1 MILHLKCNKIARG
14 IVIMDTTQQNSNAWD
29 KKVEEGSRYTQ
40 PVSSK
45 VIERSKSG
53 EWEIT
58 VTKEKSVPRDWFP
71 KSLDGLK
78 ILCLASGGGQQAPVL
93 AAAGADV
100 TVTDISRKQLEQDK
114 KVAERDG
121 LTLKTV
127 QGDMSDLS
135 DFEDEYFD
143 IVVNPVSNLFV
154 KDVHLVWNEVSR
166 VLKNRGI
173 LISGFTNPLLWIFDD
188 NQEQKGILDV
198 KYSIPSSTLD
208 YLPENAVQDYVNSNQ
223 TIEYAH
229 TLEDQIQGQVEAG
242 LVITGF
248 FEDDFGGTRILDKYI
263 KTFIATRAVKLKLD

>member
-1 MILHLKCNKIARG
+1 MILHLKYNKIARG

-40 PVSSK
+40 PVSRE

-58 VTKEKSVPRDWFP
+58 VTTEKSVPREWFP

-121 LTLKTV
+121 LTLK
-127 QGDMSDLS
+127 QFKDMSDLS

-154 KDVHLVWNEVSR
+154 KDVNLVWNEISR

-173 LISGFTNPLLWIFDD
+173 LISGFTNPLLWILMTIKSKRVYLML
-188 NQEQKGILDV
+188 NIL
-198 KYSIPSSTLD
+198 
-208 YLPENAVQDYVNSNQ
+208 YLHQ
-223 TIEYAH
+223 H
-229 TLEDQIQGQVEAG
+229 
-242 LVITGF
+242 
-248 FEDDFGGTRILDKYI
+248 
-263 KTFIATRAVKLKLD
+263 

>member
-1 MILHLKCNKIARG
+1 
-14 IVIMDTTQQNSNAWD
+14 MDTTQQNSNAWD
-29 KKVEEGSRYTQ
+29 KKVEEGSRYTK
-40 PVSSK
+40 PVSSE
-45 VIERSKSG
+45 VIEKSKSG

-58 VTKEKSVPRDWFP
+58 VTTEKVVPRDWFP

-100 TVTDISRKQLEQDK
+100 TVTDISKKQLEQDE
-114 KVAERDG
+114 KVAQRDG

-135 DFEDEYFD
+135 DFEEEYFD

-154 KDVHLVWNEVSR
+154 KDIHLVWNEVSR
-166 VLKNRGI
+166 VLKNKGI

-188 NQEQKGILDV
+188 NQEQKGILDA
-198 KYSIPSSTLD
+198 KHSIPSSTLD
-208 YLPENAVQDYVNSNQ
+208 YLPKDEVQDYINSNQ

-229 TLEDQIQGQVEAG
+229 TLEDQIQGQIEAG
-242 LVITGF
+242 FVITGF
-248 FEDDFGGTRILDKYI
+248 YEDDFGGTRILDKHI
-263 KTFIATRAVKLKLD
+263 KTFIATKAIKLKMD

>member
-1 MILHLKCNKIARG
+1 M
-14 IVIMDTTQQNSNAWD
+14 
-29 KKVEEGSRYTQ
+29 
-40 PVSSK
+40 
-45 VIERSKSG
+45 
-53 EWEIT
+53 
-58 VTKEKSVPRDWFP
+58 
-71 KSLDGLK
+71 
-78 ILCLASGGGQQAPVL
+78 
-93 AAAGADV
+93 
-100 TVTDISRKQLEQDK
+100 EQDK

-121 LTLKTV
+121 LTLNTV

-188 NQEQKGILDV
+188 NQEQQGILDV
-198 KYSIPSSTLD
+198 KHSIPSSTLD
-208 YLPENAVQDYVNSNQ
+208 YLPEDEVQAYVNSNQ

-229 TLEDQIQGQVEAG
+229 TLEDQIQGQIEAG

-248 FEDDFGGTRILDKYI
+248 YEDDFGGTRILDEHI
-263 KTFIATRAVKLKLD
+263 KTFIGTKAIKIKLD